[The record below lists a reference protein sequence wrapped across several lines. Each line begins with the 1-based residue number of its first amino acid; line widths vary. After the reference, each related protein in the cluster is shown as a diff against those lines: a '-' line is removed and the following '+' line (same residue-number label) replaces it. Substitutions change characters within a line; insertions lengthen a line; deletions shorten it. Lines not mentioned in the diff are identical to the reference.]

1 MKRLVFIV
9 MLAIM
14 GNIFATPVLQEDKNV
29 NMTKQTMEREKN
41 EIEKVFQK
49 DIQPFLK
56 FFINTA
62 FYLPKQEIEKDSETD
77 FYDENYILSKSL
89 KSSILENFMKEFKN
103 IMFKSLNVELK
114 KIDYT
119 SNDEA
124 EIVYDIKI
132 KNIDKLFDN
141 VENEEEIEQKIVK
154 KLGYSNKD
162 EVEKIMKSKGND
174 DIKKRFY
181 NILTEEMMILLE
193 KNLKNI
199 KSEETILENMSVK
212 AKKVNGK
219 WKIEDPE
226 DIMNN
231 FN

>member
-14 GNIFATPVLQEDKNV
+14 GNIFATPVLQKDKNV

-49 DIQPFLK
+49 DIQPLLK

-62 FYLPKQEIEKDSETD
+62 FSLQKQEIEKDSETD
-77 FYDENYILSKSL
+77 FFDEDYILSKSL

-181 NILTEEMMILLE
+181 NILTEEMMILFE